1 MAYQGLLVV
10 GKLVSINRKDI
21 MKIFCRIVLF
31 WLYLLGMG
39 TPSIAEEVKPVRSWI
54 KPVKE
59 GWTVKPLLNVGERA
73 GKAGYR
79 MVGVPDGLGVMANA
93 DGTLSIFMNHEL
105 AADMGKLRAH
115 SGRGA
120 FVSRW
125 TLDVDTLKIVNGD
138 DLIRKVALWLPEKH
152 AHVQAAT
159 YSFNRLCSA
168 DLAKA
173 SALYDEKTGKGF
185 NGRLFLNGEED
196 RAGGRAFA
204 HVVTGDET
212 GVSYELPHLGKF
224 AWENAVANPA
234 TGIKTV
240 VMGMDDS
247 PGGQVY
253 VYVGEKRDVGNPA
266 ELAGLV
272 GGKLFALKVDG
283 KRFQLA
289 SLGDV
294 SEMSGDDLEQAGRRA
309 AVTNFMR
316 PEDGAW
322 DINNPNIFYFATT
335 DKIDGSSQLFQLTFA
350 DVQHPEQG
358 GAIRVVLNARD
369 IGAQMFDNIAV
380 AGDGKLLIEEDP
392 GDNPHAASIWQFDP
406 ATGHADKVLAVAPE
420 LFLDKKSPEFITQDE
435 ENSGITE
442 ITDLVRKAVW
452 VKPGRRYFIGV
463 LQVHAK
469 SEDPELVEDGQLY
482 LIESP

>member
-1 MAYQGLLVV
+1 
-10 GKLVSINRKDI
+10 
-21 MKIFCRIVLF
+21 MKICHSMIWFS
-31 WLYLLGMG
+31 LYLLGLS
-39 TPSIAEEVKPVRSWI
+39 TTSIAEEVRPAKSWVKPL
-54 KPVKE
+54 KA
-59 GWTVKPLLNVGERA
+59 GWTVTPLLNVGDRV
-73 GKAGYR
+73 GQSGYR
-79 MVGVPDGLGVMANA
+79 MVGVPDGLGVLANG

-120 FVSRW
+120 FVSCW
-125 TLDVDTLKIVNGD
+125 TLDVDTLKVVHGD
-138 DLIRKVALWLPEKH
+138 DLVRKVALWLPEKH

-173 SALYDEKTGKGF
+173 SAFYDEKTGKGF

-204 HVVTGDET
+204 HVVTGDKT

-224 AWENAVANPA
+224 SWENAVANPG
-234 TGIKTV
+234 TGLKTV

-253 VYVGEKRDVGNPA
+253 VYVGEKRDAGNPA

-272 GGKLFALKVDG
+272 GGNLSALKVDG
-283 KRFQLA
+283 KRFKLA
-289 SLGDV
+289 NLGDV
-294 SEMSGDDLEQAGRRA
+294 SEMSGDDLEQAGRQA
-309 AVTNFMR
+309 GVTNFMR

-322 DINNPNIFYFATT
+322 DVNNPNIFYFATT
-335 DKIDGSSQLFQLTFA
+335 DKFDGSSQLFQLVFD

-358 GAIRVVLNARD
+358 GAIRVALHARD
-369 IGAQMFDNIAV
+369 IGAQMFDNVTV
-380 AGDGKLLIEEDP
+380 AGDGNLLIEEDP

-406 ATGHADKVLAVAPE
+406 ATGQADKILAVAPE
-420 LFLDKKSPEFITQDE
+420 LFLDKNSAEFKTQDE

-442 ITDLVRKAVW
+442 ITGLVRNAIW
-452 VKPGRRYFIGV
+452 AKPNRRYFIGV

-469 SEDPELVEDGQLY
+469 SADPELVEDGQLY

>member
-1 MAYQGLLVV
+1 
-10 GKLVSINRKDI
+10 
-21 MKIFCRIVLF
+21 MKISHLIMVAGLFVL
-31 WLYLLGMG
+31 GVS
-39 TPSIAEEVKPVRSWI
+39 TPAASNETKSVDAWI

-59 GWTVKPLLNVGERA
+59 GWAVKPLLNVGDRA

-79 MVGVPDGLGVMANA
+79 MVGVPDGLGALDNG
-93 DGTLSIFMNHEL
+93 DGTLSVFMNHEL
-105 AADMGKLRAH
+105 AFDMGKLRRH

-125 TLDVDTLKIVNGD
+125 VLDIDTLKVLDGG
-138 DLIRKVALWLPEKH
+138 DLIRKVELWLPEEH
-152 AHVQAAT
+152 RHIAAAT

-173 SALYDEKTGKGF
+173 SAFYDEASGKGF

-196 RAGGRAFA
+196 RGGGRAFA
-204 HVVTGDET
+204 HVVTGEKA

-224 AWENAVANPA
+224 AWENAVANPR

-253 VYVGEKRDVGNPA
+253 VYVGEKRDAGNPA

-272 GGKLFALKVDG
+272 GGNLSALKVAG
-283 KRFQLA
+283 QRFSLV

-294 SEMSGDDLEQAGRRA
+294 SAMSGDELEQAGRKA
-309 AVTNFMR
+309 GVANFMR

-322 DINNPNIFYFATT
+322 DVNNGNIFYFATT
-335 DKIDGSSQLFQLTFA
+335 DKIDGSSQLFQLTFDDA
-350 DVQHPEQG
+350 MHPEKG

-369 IGAQMFDNIAV
+369 IGAQMFDNV
-380 AGDGKLLIEEDP
+380 TMAGDGKLLIEEDP

-406 ATGHADKVLAVAPE
+406 ATGKADKVLAVAPE
-420 LFLDKKSPEFITQDE
+420 RFLDKNSPEFMTQDE
-435 ENSGITE
+435 ENSGVIE
-442 ITDLVRKAVW
+442 VTDLVRRASW
-452 VKPGRRYFIGV
+452 VKPDQRYFLGV
-463 LQVHAK
+463 IQVHAK
-469 SEDPELVEDGQLY
+469 SNDPELVEDGQLY
-482 LIESP
+482 LISSP